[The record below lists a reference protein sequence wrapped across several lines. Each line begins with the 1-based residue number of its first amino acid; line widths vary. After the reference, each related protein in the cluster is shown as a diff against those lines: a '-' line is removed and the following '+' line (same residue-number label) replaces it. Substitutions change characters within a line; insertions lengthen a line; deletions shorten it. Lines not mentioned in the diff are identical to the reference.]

1 MSPVWKVVV
10 FLAPLCPICQDYT
23 YFLNALH
30 DQWLATDVP
39 VEMVG
44 VFPEGSAS
52 LEDIEDFADT
62 YRVAWPLQL
71 DKEGFV
77 DSLDARWT
85 PEVFVLDSLG
95 KVHYRGRIN
104 DLYVS
109 LGKHR
114 PKPKRHDLRDAMAA
128 LVSGQAPRD
137 SVTQAIGC
145 PIE

>member
-1 MSPVWKVVV
+1 M
-10 FLAPLCPICQDYT
+10 AI
-23 YFLNALH
+23 
-30 DQWLATDVP
+30 
-39 VEMVG
+39 
-44 VFPEGSAS
+44 AS
-52 LEDIEDFADT
+52 LECIEDFADT

-71 DKEGFV
+71 DKDGFV

-128 LVSGQAPRD
+128 LLAGQPPRD
-137 SVTQAIGC
+137 PVTQAIGC